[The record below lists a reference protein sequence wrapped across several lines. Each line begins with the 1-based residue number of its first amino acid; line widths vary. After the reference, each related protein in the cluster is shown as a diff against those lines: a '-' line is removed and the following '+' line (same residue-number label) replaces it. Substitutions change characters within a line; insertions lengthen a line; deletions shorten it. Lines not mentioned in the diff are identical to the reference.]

1 VLRAAVIGLGVGEQH
16 LAGYAAHPASE
27 PVAICDADPQRVR
40 EVAERHPGLRAT
52 TDPAEILAAGD
63 IDVVSIASYD
73 SAHFE
78 QIAAALRAG
87 KHVFAEKPVVIEEAH
102 ARELR
107 RLLAERPDLRL
118 STNVPL
124 RRSPRF
130 VELRERIRAG
140 ELGTIFLAEGDYD
153 YGRRHKLTDGW
164 RADEPAYSVVLGGAV
179 HLVDLLLWLTGE
191 RPDAVRTAVGSGIAT
206 RGTRFCSDDFVLA
219 VLTCPSGMT
228 WKVNANLGCISPH
241 FHGLRVYGTEA
252 TFVNGLP
259 DGALHTPAGSATVDA
274 PYPGVHKSDLIGPF
288 LDTIVSGE
296 DHGVTADDAFAAL
309 SVCFAIE
316 RARSSGSPEPVRWL

>member
-1 VLRAAVIGLGVGEQH
+1 MLRAAVIGLGVGEQH
-16 LAGYAAHPASE
+16 LAGYAAHPGSE
-27 PVAICDADPQRVR
+27 PVAICDTDPERLR
-40 EVAERHPGLRAT
+40 AVAARHPGLRAT

-63 IDVVSIASYD
+63 IDVVSVASYD
-73 SAHFE
+73 SAHFD

-87 KHVFAEKPVVIEEAH
+87 KHVFAEKPVVIEDAH

-130 VELRERIRAG
+130 LELRERIRAG
-140 ELGTIFLAEGDYD
+140 ELGTIFHAEGDYD

-164 RADEPAYSVVLGGAV
+164 RAGEPHYSVVLGGAV
-179 HLVDLLLWLTGE
+179 HLVDLLLWLTDE
-191 RPDAVRTAVGSGIAT
+191 RPTAVRTALGGGIAT
-206 RGTRFCSDDFVLA
+206 EGTSFAPDDFVLA

-228 WKVNANLGCISPH
+228 WKVAANLGSVGPH
-241 FHGLRVYGTEA
+241 FHGLRIYGTDA

-259 DGALHTPAGSATVDA
+259 NGVLHTADGSAVIDA
-274 PYPGVHKSDLIGPF
+274 PYPGVRKSDLIGPF
-288 LDTIVSGE
+288 LDTIATGQ

-316 RARSSGSPEPVRWL
+316 RARRSGTAEEIEWL